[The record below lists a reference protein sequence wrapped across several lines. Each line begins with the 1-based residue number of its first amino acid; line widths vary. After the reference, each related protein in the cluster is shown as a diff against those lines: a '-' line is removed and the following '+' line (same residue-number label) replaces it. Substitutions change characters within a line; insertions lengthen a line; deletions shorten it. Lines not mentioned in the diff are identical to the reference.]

1 MTNTGRV
8 RAGAFGGV
16 MVAAIMVLSSLGLL
30 AVMNVTAA
38 HSGPSGAVEA
48 AGDASTTPMPGPR
61 APASP
66 PANTLASPVAL
77 TPSLPTGTGSHRGRL
92 ASASSATGTLAVG
105 NNDDWVGVDP
115 NGTIGSDSLTF
126 SLSGFGSETDICPS
140 STYPCSGRSETN
152 AYSLQINSNIFPCNT
167 TYTGGVSAT
176 CWEQFVYS
184 NCPNLSCIQ
193 YQTLDYGAQEN
204 IFIEYWLLG
213 YLDSHPTC
221 PSTGIPD
228 GGQSWKT
235 ADNNCFADTTHL
247 TATGEPPSN
256 LGNLDLTATANGS
269 ADTVTLSDAS
279 HTWSWSETDN
289 VLDLSA
295 GWRQS
300 EANVFGFN
308 DLSQAQFS
316 AGTSITVTSSFTPGP
331 GGNAFTPRCVNGGTT
346 GETNNLYLGPCTTF
360 LDGLSFTET
369 TNPYPS
375 TTRTVI
381 FDNATHLD
389 WAGSEVTGASAFDT
403 ATVATASG
411 LTPTGNVTYDFWA
424 NGACSGPASSSE
436 TVTLG
441 GGHVPPSSPTAPLA
455 PGNYSYAASYSG
467 DANTAASTGACE
479 TFTVLP
485 LQLVLPPGL
494 SGTTVVES
502 SGDTVVSLNGSGGM
516 VAQVILPPGT
526 TYPGGNLTVMFNSS
540 VSGGITN
547 NIVQV
552 SGAVV
557 PYPPGKSILVLADG
571 NDEVCI
577 VDAPSGV
584 SISDPPSCISTSLNN
599 YQVLLKCDG
608 TTANLYLPD
617 GARNYTCDPVVVG
630 GTPYLR
636 IDGLAHSF
644 VETLTK
650 GTPTISSAA
659 TPTGV
664 VLGASA
670 TDLANVSGG
679 YAPSGTVTYTAYSDA
694 GCTVQ
699 VFNSTE
705 PLGTSSAEFTPSAL
719 GLYQWIAN
727 YSGNVNNY
735 GVATV
740 CGADPLGVFDFN
752 VSLVA
757 SGTTLAQGGSLTM
770 TVSVSLVPGSATIAL
785 PAVPLT
791 LSGLPSGV
799 VAVGFPTSLSI
810 GSSQV
815 FTVETATVSEYVS
828 CPNVTS
834 SGGQALAYAN
844 LSHCDLA
851 GYDLSGANLKYA
863 DLEGANLAGASLVD
877 ANLVGADLASAN
889 TTGTDFQ
896 GAHLE
901 GADLTSAGPLGNFL
915 LTATGTV
922 QNISHEGTASVAVAG
937 DQLSGDN
944 FGNANLKGANLT
956 WDIAVGANFTNC
968 NLKLA
973 DLQDADLEN
982 ADLQK
987 ADLGGADLQGT
998 NLTGADLTGARF

>member
-1 MTNTGRV
+1 MTDNGRV

-16 MVAAIMVLSSLGLL
+16 LIAAIMVLSSLGLL
-30 AVMNVTAA
+30 AVMNVTAT
-38 HSGPSGAVEA
+38 HSGSSGTVGA
-48 AGDASTTPMPGPR
+48 APTSPAPGPQT
-61 APASP
+61 PTSP
-66 PANTLASPVAL
+66 PANAVTSTAAPSPPL
-77 TPSLPTGTGSHRGRL
+77 LTGTGSRPGRL
-92 ASASSATGTLAVG
+92 VSASSSTGTLAVG

-115 NGTIGSDSLTF
+115 NGTLGSDSLTF
-126 SLSGFGSETDICPS
+126 SLSNFGGETDICPS
-140 STYPCSGRSETN
+140 STLPCNGRSETN
-152 AYSLQINSNIFPCNT
+152 AYSLQINSNRFPCNT
-167 TYTGGVSAT
+167 TYTGGVNAT

-193 YQTLDYGAQEN
+193 YQTLGYGAQEN

-213 YLDSHPTC
+213 YLDSYPAC

-235 ADNNCFADTTHL
+235 AGNNCFADTTHL

-269 ADTVTLSDAS
+269 SDTVTLSDAS

-295 GWRQS
+295 GWTRS

-308 DLSQAQFS
+308 DLSQAEFG

-331 GGNAFTPRCVNGGTT
+331 VGNAFTPRCVNGGTT

-369 TNPYPS
+369 TNPSPS
-375 TTRTVI
+375 TTQSVVL
-381 FDNATHLD
+381 DNATQFD
-389 WAGSEVTGASAFDT
+389 WTGFEVTGASAFDT
-403 ATVATASG
+403 ATVTTASG
-411 LTPTGNVTYDFWA
+411 LTPTGNVTYELWT
-424 NGACSGPASSSE
+424 NGTCSGPASATE

-441 GGHVPPSSPTAPLA
+441 GGHVPPSTPTAPLA
-455 PGNYSYAASYSG
+455 PGNYSYAASYNG
-467 DANTAASTGACE
+467 DANTAPSTGSCE
-479 TFTVLP
+479 PFTVLP
-485 LQLVLPPGL
+485 LQLLLPPGL

-526 TYPGGNLTVMFNSS
+526 TYPNGSLAVTFNTS

-571 NDEVCI
+571 NNEVCI

-584 SISDPPSCISTSLNN
+584 SLSDPPSCISTSLNH

-608 TTANLYLPD
+608 TTASLYLPD
-617 GARNYTCDPVVVG
+617 GARNYTCSPVEVG

-650 GTPTISSAA
+650 GTPTISSVA

-694 GCTVQ
+694 GCSVQ

-719 GLYQWIAN
+719 GLYEWIAN

-735 GVATV
+735 GVATA

-757 SGTTLAQGGSLTM
+757 SGTTTVAQGGSLTM

-810 GSSQV
+810 GDSQV

-844 LSHCDLA
+844 LSRCDLA

-915 LTATGTV
+915 LTANGTV
-922 QNISHEGTASVAVAG
+922 QNISHEGAASVTVAG

-944 FGNANLKGANLT
+944 FEDANLKGANLT
-956 WDIAVGANFTNC
+956 WDLAVGANFTNS
-968 NLKLA
+968 NLKAA
-973 DLQDADLEN
+973 DLQDADLQN

-987 ADLGGADLQGT
+987 ADLAGADLQGT